1 MTEPRIRHGV
11 SEPSTTELRRQRD
24 HAASFRPDPV
34 LERLT
39 GLQAKADAGN
49 QVAAAEL
56 AAMAPSTR
64 MALGYFATARS
75 AAVTLGLAD
84 EDGQLTGKQ
93 ARQ

>member
-1 MTEPRIRHGV
+1 MTERIVHGV
-11 SEPSTTELRRQRD
+11 SEPPTTELRRQRD
-24 HAASFRPDPV
+24 HAVSFRPDPI

-39 GLQAKADAGN
+39 GLQVKADAGN

-64 MALGYFATARS
+64 MALGYFATARA
-75 AAVTLGLAD
+75 AAVALGLAD
-84 EDGQLTGKQ
+84 DDGQLTGKQ